1 MHLKNFFIQNSNTD
15 TKITLNAYGVVSY
28 PKTFIRDF
36 DESHSQ
42 TEGITMLTNC
52 TIVY

>member
-1 MHLKNFFIQNSNTD
+1 MGSFRT
-15 TKITLNAYGVVSY
+15 
-28 PKTFIRDF
+28 PKLFIRDF

-52 TIVY
+52 IIV